1 MLPDTP
7 LSVGLHA
14 LGQPRLTSIY
24 DETGTADSHYEENG
38 PYHCED
44 CIHKTAMDEPFC
56 VHPKVV
62 GDAALQ
68 DKLVQINGRPAVKI
82 CMERGCCAY
91 VHQAP
96 RPEAEIDAEE
106 RLEKHPLDDA
116 TGKY

>member
-7 LSVGLHA
+7 LSVGLRA

-38 PYHCED
+38 PYNCGM
-44 CIHKTAMDEPFC
+44 CIHRTAKDEPFC

-62 GDAALQ
+62 GDPALQ
-68 DKLVQINGRPAVKI
+68 DRLVQINGRPAVKI
-82 CMERGCCAY
+82 DMCSGCCAY
-91 VHQAP
+91 VRGAEHSELDEDD
-96 RPEAEIDAEE
+96 RP
-106 RLEKHPLDDA
+106 HSFDDA